1 MRRILVTNDD
11 GIHAPGIQLMEKLAR
26 GLCEREVPPVRD
38 LAPGHQVKC
47 HLSQEMFDRMEPVIR
62 VAAE

>member
-1 MRRILVTNDD
+1 M
-11 GIHAPGIQLMEKLAR
+11 
-26 GLCEREVPPVRD
+26 RD

-47 HLSQEMFDRMEPVIR
+47 HLSQEMLSRMEPVIR